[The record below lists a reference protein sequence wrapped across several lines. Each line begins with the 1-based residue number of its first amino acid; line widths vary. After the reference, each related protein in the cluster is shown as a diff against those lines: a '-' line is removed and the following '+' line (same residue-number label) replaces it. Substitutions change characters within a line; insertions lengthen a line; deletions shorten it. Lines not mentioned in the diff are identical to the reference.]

1 MGWACVAVGPLAD
14 EAPAFVLL
22 QLCPVI
28 EAAFRDMHEDLL
40 RLVKGECTAL
50 SHLFSFLLSQPPGC
64 GSGGGTSPVWP
75 EQQAGRAPAWD
86 EQTGI
91 PSSEFTST
99 YIGRVPHEPAGDT
112 KKSEFK
118 SQLYR

>member
-1 MGWACVAVGPLAD
+1 MDKVLVGHEHSGGTEATWAGHGSLWDPLAD

-28 EAAFRDMHEDLL
+28 EAAFEDMHEELL

-75 EQQAGRAPAWD
+75 EQPVGRAPVDPCLGGAD
-86 EQTGI
+86 
-91 PSSEFTST
+91 
-99 YIGRVPHEPAGDT
+99 RN
-112 KKSEFK
+112 
-118 SQLYR
+118 SQF